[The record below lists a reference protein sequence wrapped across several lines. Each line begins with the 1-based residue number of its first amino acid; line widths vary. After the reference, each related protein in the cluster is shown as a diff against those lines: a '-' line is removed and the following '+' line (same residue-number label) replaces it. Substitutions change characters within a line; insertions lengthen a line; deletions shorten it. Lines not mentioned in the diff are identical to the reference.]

1 MNLPFP
7 MIITVVTA
15 CVLGGCELFPM
26 DSGGNDSGNE
36 PAPAAPAPSP
46 SPSPNPSP
54 APAPALKPA
63 PAPSAGDSS
72 NAKLDGS
79 VTGSVTYLQRI
90 AMPPDAVI
98 TVKLMSVGQ
107 AGVPPV
113 MIAEQVIR
121 NPTGVPV
128 PFELKFDKGR
138 INEKNI
144 YTVQAKLTSGGTLRF
159 SSTKSYP
166 VLTRGKGNTA
176 EIIMSMPN

>member
-1 MNLPFP
+1 
-7 MIITVVTA
+7 
-15 CVLGGCELFPM
+15 
-26 DSGGNDSGNE
+26 
-36 PAPAAPAPSP
+36 
-46 SPSPNPSP
+46 
-54 APAPALKPA
+54 
-63 PAPSAGDSS
+63 
-72 NAKLDGS
+72 
-79 VTGSVTYLQRI
+79 
-90 AMPPDAVI
+90 MPPDSVI

-107 AGVPPV
+107 AGVPPT

-144 YTVQAKLTSGGTLRF
+144 YTVQAKLMSGGTLRF